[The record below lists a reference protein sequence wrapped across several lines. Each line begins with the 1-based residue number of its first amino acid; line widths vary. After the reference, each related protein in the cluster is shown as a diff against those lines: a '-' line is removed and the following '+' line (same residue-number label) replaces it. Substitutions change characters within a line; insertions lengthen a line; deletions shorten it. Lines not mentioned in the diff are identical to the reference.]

1 MTLKEIQERAYYIH
15 LEFPNNSEK
24 INWYLA
30 KKQIEDTNKN
40 NQQLVCNYNNEE
52 YIVDFMK
59 PNFYTTQTLDINHY
73 SDYKM
78 NQFKTK
84 VYTWGMT
91 EFYDIMRKLVIEF
104 ESNQ

>member
-1 MTLKEIQERAYYIH
+1 MNLKEIQERAYYIH
-15 LEFPNNSEK
+15 LEFPNNSEET
-24 INWYLA
+24 NWYMA
-30 KKQIEDTNKN
+30 KKQIEEI
-40 NQQLVCNYNNEE
+40 LVNNYNNEE

-59 PNFYTTQTLDINHY
+59 PNFYTTKTLDINHY

-91 EFYDIMRKLVIEF
+91 EFYDIMRKLVVEF
-104 ESNQ
+104 EFEFEQ

>member
-1 MTLKEIQERAYYIH
+1 MNLKEIQKRAYYIH
-15 LEFPNNSEK
+15 LEFPNNSEET
-24 INWYLA
+24 NWYLA
-30 KKQIEDTNKN
+30 EKQIQVQLMNK
-40 NQQLVCNYNNEE
+40 YNNEE

-59 PNFYTTQTLDINHY
+59 PNFYTTKTLDINHY

-91 EFYDIMRKLVIEF
+91 EFYDIMRKLVVEF
-104 ESNQ
+104 EAE

>member
-1 MTLKEIQERAYYIH
+1 MNLKEIQERAYYIH
-15 LEFPNNSEK
+15 LEFPNNSEET
-24 INWYLA
+24 NWYMA
-30 KKQIEDTNKN
+30 KKRIEDI
-40 NQQLVCNYNNEE
+40 LVNNYNNEE

-59 PNFYTTQTLDINHY
+59 PNFYTTKTLDINHY

-91 EFYDIMRKLVIEF
+91 EFYDIMRKLVVAF
-104 ESNQ
+104 EAE

>member
-1 MTLKEIQERAYYIH
+1 MNFKEIQKRAYYIH
-15 LEFPNNSEK
+15 LKFPNNSEET
-24 INWYLA
+24 NWHIA
-30 KKQIEDTNKN
+30 TKQLEELHVNK
-40 NQQLVCNYNNEE
+40 YNNGE

-59 PNFYTTQTLDINHY
+59 PNFYTTKTLDINHY

-91 EFYDIMRKLVIEF
+91 EFYDIMRKLVVEF
-104 ESNQ
+104 EFEQ

>member
-1 MTLKEIQERAYYIH
+1 MNLKEIQERAYYIH
-15 LEFPNNSEK
+15 LEFPNNSEET
-24 INWYLA
+24 NWYMA
-30 KKQIEDTNKN
+30 KKQIQELKVNK
-40 NQQLVCNYNNEE
+40 YNNEE

-59 PNFYTTQTLDINHY
+59 PNFYTTKTLDINHY

-91 EFYDIMRKLVIEF
+91 EFYDIMRKLVVEF
-104 ESNQ
+104 EAE

>member
-1 MTLKEIQERAYYIH
+1 MNIKEIQERAYYIH
-15 LEFPNNSEK
+15 LELPNNSEK
-24 INWYLA
+24 TNWYMA
-30 KKQIEDTNKN
+30 KKQIEELKRDNTLINK
-40 NQQLVCNYNNEE
+40 YNNET

-59 PNFYTTQTLDINHY
+59 PNFYTTKTLDINHY

-91 EFYDIMRKLVIEF
+91 EFYDIMRKLVVEF
-104 ESNQ
+104 EAE